1 MKNNQLPNKL
11 SECIKV
17 ALHDL
22 ELCKNDD
29 RYVINFKKWHDTT
42 NISPGQFNT
51 NIFKCSVCF
60 AGSVMAKTL
69 QADIKTTC
77 IPSDFSYE
85 DQIRLNALDDIRQG
99 YVKSALYIM
108 GIGLN
113 LFGPSIENIEN
124 IDVNENNYDEF
135 VRDMHKIITMLEE
148 SNL

>member
-29 RYVINFKKWHDTT
+29 RYIIDFQKWHDIINT
-42 NISPGQFNT
+42 SPGQFNT
-51 NIFKCSVCF
+51 NTFKCSVCF

-69 QADIKTTC
+69 QADIKTRC

-85 DQIRLNALDDIRQG
+85 DHVRLSALDDIRQG
-99 YVKSALYIM
+99 YVKSALRIM
-108 GIGLN
+108 DIN
-113 LFGPSIENIEN
+113 FFDHNYTNIKN
-124 IDVNENNYDEF
+124 ISVNECNYDEF
-135 VRDMHKIITMLEE
+135 VRDMNKIITMLEE
-148 SNL
+148 YNL